1 MEVQTTQ
8 NYHYLPT
15 GMAKIKLERLAI
27 LSASEDEKQPAL
39 SNNIAGKSEMIQTHC
54 QPK

>member
-27 LSASEDEKQPAL
+27 LSAGEGEKQPAL
-39 SNNIAGKSEMIQTHC
+39 SNNIAGKSKMTQLLC